1 MAGEEFDRSKFK
13 ELVLYLSAAST
24 ADEGF
29 GMVKLNKL
37 LYHADFEAYRL
48 LGHSITGATYEKQAY
63 GPVARELPL
72 VLDELGR
79 SGYLRW
85 EFSHA
90 GPYTRKV
97 PSPAEHPDLS
107 LFASDELE
115 IIKRV
120 LGELAGHGGKSVS
133 EWSHGQSAGWN
144 VADEGAHIPY
154 ETAFISTEPIPSE
167 DLERAREFVRAN
179 GWLKA
184 S

>member
-107 LFASDELE
+107 LFASDEHCDGGDADP
-115 IIKRV
+115 V
-120 LGELAGHGGKSVS
+120 LWGHSLGDAKF
-133 EWSHGQSAGWN
+133 H
-144 VADEGAHIPY
+144 VA
-154 ETAFISTEPIPSE
+154 SQVQE
-167 DLERAREFVRAN
+167 DLDPQLRARREAARAERR
-179 GWLKA
+179 A
-184 S
+184 RREARS